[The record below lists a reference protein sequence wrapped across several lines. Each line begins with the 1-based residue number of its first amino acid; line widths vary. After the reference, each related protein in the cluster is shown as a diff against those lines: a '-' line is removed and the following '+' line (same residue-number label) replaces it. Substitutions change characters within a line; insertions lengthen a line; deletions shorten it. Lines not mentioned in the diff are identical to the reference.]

1 MMLSYVSGVSDHP
14 LCYETIGKALERI
27 AKLHGEREALVSCH
41 QGIRLS
47 YIELNAAVDEAAAG
61 MSTLGLNVGDR
72 IGIWSPNNAEWV
84 ITQLATAKLGLVL
97 VNINPAYRVSEIEY
111 ALNKVECKSLILAER
126 FKTSNYVEMI
136 RELAPELGSGYEESL
151 ASKRLPHLKSLIVIS
166 DEPHEGFL
174 RFKDVVARCTPERL
188 SQVKETATT
197 LQPEDPINIQFT
209 SGTTGFPKGA
219 TLTHHNILNNAYFT
233 GLRMEFDASSKLCIP
248 VPLYHCF
255 GMVLGV
261 LTCVM
266 HGSSMVFP
274 DDAFDPTST
283 LKAVSEEKCTALHGV
298 PTMFIAELDHPEFNN
313 FDLSNLNTGIMAG
326 SPCPVEV
333 MKRVISE
340 MNMSSVTIGYGMTE
354 VSPLS
359 FQSLPDDSLEK
370 RVGTVGKVHPFVES
384 KVVDSDG
391 ATVERGVQGEILF
404 RGYSVMQGYWN
415 DDERTAE
422 AIDDQNWMH
431 SGDLGV
437 MDDDGYVN
445 ITGRVKDMI
454 IRGGEN
460 IYPREIE
467 EYLYKHEDILDVQVF
482 GVPDDRYG
490 EEVCAWIQLKR
501 PGLTAEDVKAFC
513 QGQIAHFKIPKHIS
527 FVEEFPMTVTGKIRK
542 IEMREIM
549 AEQLNRA
556 EVETA

>member
-1 MMLSYVSGVSDHP
+1 MLSYVSGVSDHP
-14 LCYETIGKALERI
+14 LRYETIGQALERI
-27 AKLHGEREALVSCH
+27 TALHGDKEALVSCH
-41 QGIRLS
+41 QGARFS
-47 YIELNAAVDEAAAG
+47 YAELNAAVDEVAAG
-61 MSTLGLNVGDR
+61 LSTLGLNIGER

-111 ALNKVECKSLILAER
+111 ALNKVECRSLILAER

-136 RELAPELGSGYEESL
+136 RELAPEIKSGTEENL
-151 ASKRLPHLKSLIVIS
+151 NSKRLPHLNSLIVIS
-166 DEPHEGFL
+166 DDHHEGFL
-174 RFKDVVARCTPERL
+174 RFKDVVARATPKL
-188 SQVKETATT
+188 LAHVKEVASK

-233 GLRMEFDASSKLCIP
+233 GLRMDFDAKSKLCIP

-266 HGSSMVFP
+266 HGASMVFP
-274 DDAFDPTST
+274 DDAFDPTTT
-283 LKAVSEEKCTALHGV
+283 LRAVSNEKCTALHGV
-298 PTMFIAELDHPEFNN
+298 PTMFIAELDHPNFKS
-313 FDLSNLNTGIMAG
+313 FDLSHLKTGIMAG

-340 MNMSSVTIGYGMTE
+340 MNMGSVTIGYGMTE

-359 FQSLPDDSLEK
+359 FQSLPNDPIEK

-384 KVVDSDG
+384 KIVDSNG

-415 DDERTAE
+415 DKERTAE

-437 MDDDGYVN
+437 MDEDGYVN

-467 EYLYKHEDILDVQVF
+467 EYLYRHEDILDVQVF
-482 GVPDDRYG
+482 GVPDERFG

-501 PGLTAEDVKAFC
+501 PGMTAEDVKTFC
-513 QGQIAHFKIPKHIS
+513 KGQIAHFKIPKHIS
-527 FVEEFPMTVTGKIRK
+527 FVDEFPMTVTGKIRK
-542 IEMREIM
+542 IEMREKM
-549 AEQLNRA
+549 TEQLNRT

>member
-1 MMLSYVSGVSDHP
+1 MLSYVSGVSDHP
-14 LCYETIGKALERI
+14 LCYETIGQALERI
-27 AKLHGEREALVSCH
+27 TALHGDKEALVSCH
-41 QGIRLS
+41 QDIRLS
-47 YIELNAAVDEAAAG
+47 YSELNAAVDEAAAG
-61 MSTLGLNVGDR
+61 ISTLGLNSGDR

-111 ALNKVECKSLILAER
+111 ALNKVECRALILAER

-136 RELAPELGSGYEESL
+136 RELAPEIQAGTEENL
-151 ASKRLPHLKSLIVIS
+151 VSKRLPHLKSLIVIA
-166 DEPHEGFL
+166 DEHHEGFL
-174 RFKDVVARCTPERL
+174 RFKDVVARVTPELLTRVK
-188 SQVKETATT
+188 QVANS

-219 TLTHHNILNNAYFT
+219 TLTHHNIINNAYFT
-233 GLRMEFDASSKLCIP
+233 GERMEFDASSKLCIP

-261 LTCVM
+261 LTCIM

-274 DDAFDPTST
+274 DDSFDPTTT
-283 LKAVSEEKCTALHGV
+283 LTAVSKEKCTALHGV
-298 PTMFIAELDHPEFNN
+298 PTMFIAELDHPEFKS
-313 FDLSNLNTGIMAG
+313 FDLSNLKTGIMAG
-326 SPCPVEV
+326 SPCPVAV

-359 FQSLPDDSLEK
+359 FQSLPDDSIEK

-384 KVVDSDG
+384 KIVDSEG
-391 ATVERGVQGEILF
+391 ATVERGIQGEILF

-415 DDERTAE
+415 DEERTAE

-467 EYLYKHEDILDVQVF
+467 EYLYRHEDILDVQVF
-482 GVPDDRYG
+482 GVPDERFG

-501 PGLTAEDVKAFC
+501 PGLTVEGVKSFC

-527 FVEEFPMTVTGKIRK
+527 FVDEFPMTVTGKIRK

-549 AEQLNRA
+549 TEQLNRKEA
-556 EVETA
+556 ETA

>member
-1 MMLSYVSGVSDHP
+1 MLSYVSGVSDHP
-14 LCYETIGKALERI
+14 LRYETIGQALERI
-27 AKLHGEREALVSCH
+27 TALHGDKEALVSCH
-41 QGIRLS
+41 QGVRFS
-47 YIELNAAVDEAAAG
+47 YAELNAAVDEAAAG
-61 MSTLGLNVGDR
+61 LSTLGLNIGER

-111 ALNKVECKSLILAER
+111 ALNKVECRSLILAER

-136 RELAPELGSGYEESL
+136 RELAPEIKSGTEENL
-151 ASKRLPHLKSLIVIS
+151 NSKRLPHLNSLIVIS
-166 DEPHEGFL
+166 DDYHEGFL
-174 RFKDVVARCTPERL
+174 RFKDVVAKATPKL
-188 SQVKETATT
+188 LAHVKEVASN

-233 GLRMEFDASSKLCIP
+233 GLRMDFDATSKLCIP

-266 HGSSMVFP
+266 HGASMVFP
-274 DDAFDPTST
+274 DDAFDPTTT
-283 LKAVSEEKCTALHGV
+283 LKAVSDEKCSALHGV
-298 PTMFIAELDHPEFNN
+298 PTMFIAELDHPDFKS
-313 FDLSNLNTGIMAG
+313 FDLSHLKTGIMAG

-340 MNMSSVTIGYGMTE
+340 MNMGSVTIGYGMTE

-359 FQSLPDDSLEK
+359 FQSLPNDSIEK

-384 KVVDSDG
+384 KIVDSNG

-415 DDERTAE
+415 DEERTAE

-437 MDDDGYVN
+437 MDEDGYVN

-467 EYLYKHEDILDVQVF
+467 EYLYRHEDILDVQVF
-482 GVPDDRYG
+482 GVPDERFG

-501 PGLTAEDVKAFC
+501 PGTTAEDVKAFC
-513 QGQIAHFKIPKHIS
+513 KGQIAHFKIPKHIS
-527 FVEEFPMTVTGKIRK
+527 FVDEFPMTVTGKIRK
-542 IEMREIM
+542 IEMREKM
-549 AEQLNRA
+549 TEQLNRT

>member
-1 MMLSYVSGVSDHP
+1 MLSYVSGVSDRP
-14 LCYETIGKALERI
+14 LCYETIGQALERI
-27 AKLHGEREALVSCH
+27 TALHGDKEALVSCH

-47 YIELNAAVDEAAAG
+47 YSELNAAVDEAAAG
-61 MSTLGLNVGDR
+61 LSTLGLNLGDR

-111 ALNKVECKSLILAER
+111 ALNKVECRALILAER

-136 RELAPELGSGYEESL
+136 RELAPEIQAGTEENL
-151 ASKRLPHLKSLIVIS
+151 VSKRLPHLSSLIVIA
-166 DEPHEGFL
+166 DEHHEGFL
-174 RFKDVVARCTPERL
+174 RFKDVVARATPEL
-188 SQVKETATT
+188 LTQVKQVADS

-219 TLTHHNILNNAYFT
+219 TLTHHNIINNAYFT
-233 GLRMEFDASSKLCIP
+233 GERMEFDASSKLCIP

-261 LTCVM
+261 LTCIM
-266 HGSSMVFP
+266 HGASMVFP
-274 DDAFDPTST
+274 DDSFDPTTT
-283 LKAVSEEKCTALHGV
+283 LTAVSKEKCTALHGV
-298 PTMFIAELDHPEFNN
+298 PTMFIAELDHPEFKS
-313 FDLSNLNTGIMAG
+313 FDLSNLKTGIMAG
-326 SPCPVEV
+326 SPCPVAV

-359 FQSLPDDSLEK
+359 FQSLPDDSIEK

-384 KVVDSDG
+384 KIVDSEG

-415 DDERTAE
+415 DEERTAE

-467 EYLYKHEDILDVQVF
+467 EYLYRHEDILDVQVF
-482 GVPDDRYG
+482 GVPDERFG

-501 PGLTAEDVKAFC
+501 PGLTVEDVKSFC

-527 FVEEFPMTVTGKIRK
+527 FVDEFPMTVTGKIRK

-549 AEQLNRA
+549 TEQLNRK
-556 EVETA
+556 ETETA

>member
-1 MMLSYVSGVSDHP
+1 MLSYVSGVSDHP
-14 LCYETIGKALERI
+14 LCYETIGQALERI
-27 AKLHGEREALVSCH
+27 TALHGDKEALVSCH
-41 QGIRLS
+41 QDIRLS
-47 YIELNAAVDEAAAG
+47 YSELNAAVDEAAAG
-61 MSTLGLNVGDR
+61 ISTLGLNSGDR

-111 ALNKVECKSLILAER
+111 ALNKVECRALILAER

-136 RELAPELGSGYEESL
+136 RELAPEIQAGAEENL
-151 ASKRLPHLKSLIVIS
+151 VSKRLPHLKSLIVIA
-166 DEPHEGFL
+166 DDHHEGFL
-174 RFKDVVARCTPERL
+174 RFKDVVARATPEL
-188 SQVKETATT
+188 LTQVKQVANS

-233 GLRMEFDASSKLCIP
+233 GERMEFDASSKLCIP

-261 LTCVM
+261 LTCIM

-274 DDAFDPTST
+274 DDSFDPTTT
-283 LKAVSEEKCTALHGV
+283 LTAVSKEKCTALHGV
-298 PTMFIAELDHPEFNN
+298 PTMFIAELDHPEFKS
-313 FDLSNLNTGIMAG
+313 FDLSNLKTGIMAG
-326 SPCPVEV
+326 SPCPVAV

-359 FQSLPDDSLEK
+359 FQSLPDDSIEK

-384 KVVDSDG
+384 KIVDSDG
-391 ATVERGVQGEILF
+391 ATVERGIQGEILF

-415 DDERTAE
+415 DEERTAE

-467 EYLYKHEDILDVQVF
+467 EYLYRHEDILDVQVF
-482 GVPDDRYG
+482 GVPDERFG

-501 PGLTAEDVKAFC
+501 PGLTAEDVKSFC

-549 AEQLNRA
+549 TEQLNRKEA
-556 EVETA
+556 ETA

>member
-1 MMLSYVSGVSDHP
+1 MLSYVSGVSDHP
-14 LCYETIGKALERI
+14 LCYETIGQALERI
-27 AKLHGEREALVSCH
+27 TALHGDKEALVSCH

-47 YIELNAAVDEAAAG
+47 YSELNAAVDEAAAG
-61 MSTLGLNVGDR
+61 LSTLGLNLGDR

-111 ALNKVECKSLILAER
+111 ALNKVECRALILAER

-136 RELAPELGSGYEESL
+136 RELAPEIQAGTEENL
-151 ASKRLPHLKSLIVIS
+151 VSKRLPHLSSLIVIA
-166 DEPHEGFL
+166 DEHHEGFL
-174 RFKDVVARCTPERL
+174 RFKDVVARATPEL
-188 SQVKETATT
+188 LTQVKQVADS

-219 TLTHHNILNNAYFT
+219 TLTHHNIINNAYFT
-233 GLRMEFDASSKLCIP
+233 GERMEFDASSKLCIP

-261 LTCVM
+261 LTCIM
-266 HGSSMVFP
+266 HGASMVFP
-274 DDAFDPTST
+274 DDSFDPTTT
-283 LKAVSEEKCTALHGV
+283 LTAVSKEKCTALHGV
-298 PTMFIAELDHPEFNN
+298 PTMFIAELDHPEFKS
-313 FDLSNLNTGIMAG
+313 FDLSNLKTGIMAG
-326 SPCPVEV
+326 SPCPVAV

-359 FQSLPDDSLEK
+359 FQSLPDDSIEK

-384 KVVDSDG
+384 KIVDSEG

-415 DDERTAE
+415 DEERTAE

-467 EYLYKHEDILDVQVF
+467 EYLYRHEDILDVQVF
-482 GVPDDRYG
+482 GVPDERFG

-501 PGLTAEDVKAFC
+501 PGLTVEDVKSFC

-527 FVEEFPMTVTGKIRK
+527 FVDEFPMTVTGKIRK

-549 AEQLNRA
+549 TEQLNRKEA
-556 EVETA
+556 ETA

>member
-1 MMLSYVSGVSDHP
+1 MLSYVSGVSDHP
-14 LCYETIGKALERI
+14 LRYETIGQALERI
-27 AKLHGEREALVSCH
+27 TALHGDKEALVSCH
-41 QGIRLS
+41 QNVRFS
-47 YIELNAAVDEAAAG
+47 YAELNAAVDEAAAG
-61 MSTLGLNVGDR
+61 LSTLGLNIGER

-111 ALNKVECKSLILAER
+111 ALNKVECRSLILAER

-136 RELAPELGSGYEESL
+136 RELAPEIKSGSEENL
-151 ASKRLPHLKSLIVIS
+151 NPKRLPHLNSLIVIS
-166 DEPHEGFL
+166 DDHHEGFL
-174 RFKDVVARCTPERL
+174 RFKDVVAKATPGL
-188 SQVKETATT
+188 LAHVKEVASK

-233 GLRMEFDASSKLCIP
+233 GLRMDFDETSKLCIP

-266 HGSSMVFP
+266 HGASMVFP
-274 DDAFDPTST
+274 DDAFDPTTT
-283 LKAVSEEKCTALHGV
+283 LKAVSDEKCSALHGV
-298 PTMFIAELDHPEFNN
+298 PTMFIAELDHPDFKS
-313 FDLSNLNTGIMAG
+313 FDLSHLKTGIMAG

-340 MNMSSVTIGYGMTE
+340 MNMGSVTIGYGMTE

-359 FQSLPDDSLEK
+359 FQSLPNDPIEK

-384 KVVDSDG
+384 KIVDSNG

-415 DDERTAE
+415 DEERTAE

-437 MDDDGYVN
+437 MDEDGYVN

-467 EYLYKHEDILDVQVF
+467 EYLYRHGDILDVQVF
-482 GVPDDRYG
+482 GVPDERFG

-501 PGLTAEDVKAFC
+501 PGMTAEDVKAFC
-513 QGQIAHFKIPKHIS
+513 KGQIAHFKIPKHIS
-527 FVEEFPMTVTGKIRK
+527 FVDEFPMTVTGKIRK
-542 IEMREIM
+542 IEMREKM
-549 AEQLNRA
+549 TEQLNRT
-556 EVETA
+556 ELETA

>member
-1 MMLSYVSGVSDHP
+1 MLSYVSGVSDHP
-14 LCYETIGKALERI
+14 LCYETIGQALERI
-27 AKLHGEREALVSCH
+27 TALNGDKEALVSCH

-47 YIELNAAVDEAAAG
+47 YSELNAAVDEAAAG
-61 MSTLGLNVGDR
+61 INTLGLTSGDR

-111 ALNKVECKSLILAER
+111 ALNKVECRALILAER

-136 RELAPELGSGYEESL
+136 RELAPEIQAGTEENL
-151 ASKRLPHLKSLIVIS
+151 VSKRLPHLKSLIVIA
-166 DEPHEGFL
+166 DEHHEGFL
-174 RFKDVVARCTPERL
+174 RFQDVVARATPEL
-188 SQVKETATT
+188 LTQVRQVANS

-219 TLTHHNILNNAYFT
+219 TLTHHNIINNAYFT
-233 GLRMEFDASSKLCIP
+233 GERMEFDASSKLCIP

-261 LTCVM
+261 LTCIM
-266 HGSSMVFP
+266 HGASMVFP
-274 DDAFDPTST
+274 DDSFDPTTT
-283 LKAVSEEKCTALHGV
+283 LTAVSKEKCTALHGV
-298 PTMFIAELDHPEFNN
+298 PTMFIAELDHPEFKS
-313 FDLSNLNTGIMAG
+313 FDLSNLKTGIMAG
-326 SPCPVEV
+326 SPCPVAV

-359 FQSLPDDSLEK
+359 FQSLPDDSIEK

-384 KVVDSDG
+384 KIVDSEG
-391 ATVERGVQGEILF
+391 ATVERGIQGEILF

-415 DDERTAE
+415 DEERTAE

-467 EYLYKHEDILDVQVF
+467 EYLYRHEDILDVQVF
-482 GVPDDRYG
+482 GVPDERFG

-501 PGLTAEDVKAFC
+501 PGLTVEDVKSFC

-527 FVEEFPMTVTGKIRK
+527 FVNEFPMTVTGKIRK

-549 AEQLNRA
+549 TEQLNRK
-556 EVETA
+556 EEETA

>member
-1 MMLSYVSGVSDHP
+1 MLSYVSGLSDHP
-14 LCYETIGKALERI
+14 LCYETIGQALERI
-27 AKLHGEREALVSCH
+27 TALHGDKEALVSCH

-47 YIELNAAVDEAAAG
+47 YSELNAAVDKAAAG
-61 MSTLGLNVGDR
+61 ISTLGLNSGDR

-111 ALNKVECKSLILAER
+111 ALNKVECRALILAER

-136 RELAPELGSGYEESL
+136 RELAPEIQAGTEENLVSI
-151 ASKRLPHLKSLIVIS
+151 RLPHLKSLIVIA
-166 DEPHEGFL
+166 DEHHEGFL
-174 RFKDVVARCTPERL
+174 RFKDVVARATPEL
-188 SQVKETATT
+188 LTQVKQVANS

-219 TLTHHNILNNAYFT
+219 TLTHHNIINNAYFT
-233 GLRMEFDASSKLCIP
+233 GERMEFDASSKLCIP

-261 LTCVM
+261 LTCIM
-266 HGSSMVFP
+266 HGSCMVFP
-274 DDAFDPTST
+274 DDSFDPTTT
-283 LKAVSEEKCTALHGV
+283 LAAVSKEKCTALHGV
-298 PTMFIAELDHPEFNN
+298 PTMFIAELDHPEFKS
-313 FDLSNLNTGIMAG
+313 FDLSNLKTGIMAG
-326 SPCPVEV
+326 SPCPVAV

-359 FQSLPDDSLEK
+359 FQSLPDDSIEK

-384 KVVDSDG
+384 KIVDSEG
-391 ATVERGVQGEILF
+391 ATVERGIQGEILF

-415 DDERTAE
+415 DEERTAE

-467 EYLYKHEDILDVQVF
+467 EYLYRHEDILDVQVF
-482 GVPDDRYG
+482 GVPDDRFG

-501 PGLTAEDVKAFC
+501 PGLTVEDVKSFC

-527 FVEEFPMTVTGKIRK
+527 FVDEFPMTVTGKIRK

-549 AEQLNRA
+549 TEQLNRKEA
-556 EVETA
+556 ETA